1 MANKTTLIND
11 LPIWQEVDSALG
23 QVLSLQIALELA
35 AHEMDKGDV
44 VAAMCG
50 IRHLVYHVAGE
61 LENVGKMEVRH
72 A

>member
-11 LPIWQEVDSALG
+11 LPAWQDADSALG
-23 QVLSLQIALELA
+23 QILSLQIALELVA
-35 AHEMDKGDV
+35 RDMDKEDV

-61 LENVGKMEVRH
+61 LENVGKMEVCH